1 MKHPIQ
7 RERYNQLFDSNAS
20 SIRSILFSNPADVSL
35 DDLIGLLY
43 NREQLLALNGSPV
56 EINVATLLRA
66 WRGEEIIGPHV
77 EYGIAKY
84 GINFY
89 LLINKIQKCVIMQ
102 RIHVITS
109 QTDGAAIS
117 NQLINLLSLLRGQAE
132 LMKVYGNGIGRSTHT
147 LLRGFRGEEIS
158 DDDMDDG
165 VRVCGDNFIKV
176 IHIIKKKK
184 MMNEIEQFIEAVI
197 SRASKRLA
205 TNLAAGKA
213 VLDDVSYEKSLVE
226 LKELIDLVVL
236 CKGTKNR
243 LSIMH
248 DCIWRAFYT
257 PNFGLNTYR
266 YKKMREAIKRR
277 GVIKEIQSR
286 HPLFSGLIY
295 TIQFIQNKKHIE
307 AIITAD
313 NTADNIEKLK
323 ILLYFRR
330 ELGRNKELRGCSY
343 DYDCLLSAWE
353 SSESQPSSHLAGAA
367 KRYRPI
373 IKRIQAYKAYQTYIA
388 LLRDK
393 HDCLGPEEL
402 NDLNLQ
408 WEQHNQDMTP
418 HEKALILLALQV
430 RQTTEQDF
438 WIKAYN
444 TVDRNALMPTVS
456 AKLSARRDIIKSG
469 CRPLVP
475 TALPAEKSKDKPED
489 CYVRNRIFIDL
500 LCNNN
505 KIKLEMFALHYAVY
519 CAVESRRKSGREGPI
534 TKLCLLALTANYC
547 SGNYAALFK
556 SIAAEESEKIEI
568 DKNLASLSAYV
579 AELNKG
585 SLKKTVRCDLHLTVH
600 EYRYSEEDCT
610 SFGCKT

>member
-1 MKHPIQ
+1 MQ
-7 RERYNQLFDSNAS
+7 REGYNQLFDSNAS
-20 SIRSILFSNPADVSL
+20 SIRSILASKPADISL
-35 DDLIGLLY
+35 DDLIDLLCK
-43 NREQLLALNGSPV
+43 REELLALNGSSV

-66 WRGEEIIGPHV
+66 SRGEEIIGPHV

-89 LLINKIQKCVIMQ
+89 LLINKMQKCVIMQ

-132 LMKVYGNGIGRSTHT
+132 LMKVYGEGIGRSTRT

-158 DDDMDDG
+158 EDDMHDG
-165 VRVCGDNFIKV
+165 VRVCGDNFRKV
-176 IHIIKKKK
+176 IHIIKNKN
-184 MMNEIEQFIEAVI
+184 MMNEIEQSIEAVI
-197 SRASKRLA
+197 RRARKRLA
-205 TNLAAGKA
+205 ADLAAGKA
-213 VLDDVSYEKSLVE
+213 VLDDVSDEKCLVE

-266 YKKMREAIKRR
+266 YNLDLGQKDRDLNPEYSELFEVADLNHRVVKRR
-277 GVIKEIQSR
+277 EVIEEIKSR
-286 HPLFSGLIY
+286 HTLFAGLIY
-295 TIQFIQNKKHIE
+295 TIQFIQNKNYIE

-330 ELGRNKELRGCSY
+330 ELGSNMELRGCSY
-343 DYDCLLSAWE
+343 DYECLLSACE
-353 SSESQPSSHLAGAA
+353 GKHIAEPEPGSHLSGAI

-373 IKRIQAYKAYQTYIA
+373 IKRIQAYNAYQTYIA

-393 HDCLGPEEL
+393 HGCLGQEEL

-408 WEQHNQDMTP
+408 WEQHKQAMTP
-418 HEKALILLALQV
+418 YEKALILLALQV
-430 RQTTEQDF
+430 RETTEQDF

-444 TVDRNALMPTVS
+444 TVNRDALMPTVS
-456 AKLSARRDIIKSG
+456 AKLSARSDIIKSG
-469 CRPLVP
+469 CRLLLPL
-475 TALPAEKSKDKPED
+475 TLPAEQSKDKPED
-489 CYVRNRIFIDL
+489 SSGRNRGRNRCFIDL
-500 LCNNN
+500 LCNN
-505 KIKLEMFALHYAVY
+505 KIKLEMFALHFAVY
-519 CAVESRRKSGREGPI
+519 SAVKSRQNSGHEGPI

-547 SGNYAALFK
+547 SGNYATFFHV
-556 SIAAEESEKIEI
+556 
-568 DKNLASLSAYV
+568 YF
-579 AELNKG
+579 
-585 SLKKTVRCDLHLTVH
+585 C
-600 EYRYSEEDCT
+600 
-610 SFGCKT
+610 